1 MLTQHIAE
9 LQQDLQALAVHE
21 DTLNALSDAV
31 LHSFNNGGKLLTCG
45 NGGSAAEA
53 AHLAEEFTGRFYR
66 ERKSLPGLCLSIDGS
81 LLTCIGND
89 YGFDEVFARQVTSLG
104 QPGDVLIV
112 FTSSG
117 NSENVARAL
126 KAGRERGL
134 VTGAFLGKT
143 GGRCKGLADHEII
156 VQSVNPSAMRIQECH
171 QLLLHALCER
181 VEVTLLGNRLEDGK
195 PHDIL

>member
-1 MLTQHIAE
+1 MLTKHIEE
-9 LQQDLQALAVHE
+9 LQRDLHALAVHE
-21 DTLNALSDAV
+21 DVLNGLADAV
-31 LHSFNNGGKLLTCG
+31 LRSFSSGGKLLTCG

-66 ERKSLPGLCLSIDGS
+66 ERPSLPGLCLSIDGT

-89 YGFDEVFARQVTSLG
+89 YGFDDVFARQVSSLG
-104 QPGDVLIV
+104 MPGDVLVV

-117 NSENVARAL
+117 NSENIVRAL
-126 KAGRERGL
+126 RTARERGV

-143 GGRCKGLADHEII
+143 GGRCLGLADYEMV

-171 QLLLHALCER
+171 QLMLHALCER
-181 VEVTLLGNRLEDGK
+181 VETTLLG
-195 PHDIL
+195 I

>member
-1 MLTQHIAE
+1 MLRQHIEE
-9 LQQDLQALAVHE
+9 LQKDLLALAAHE
-21 DTLNALSDAV
+21 EALNAMADAV
-31 LHSFNNGGKLLTCG
+31 LHAFNSGGKLLTCG

-66 ERKSLPGLCLSIDGS
+66 ERKSLPGLCLSIDGT

-89 YGFDEVFARQVTSLG
+89 YGFDEIFARQVSSLG
-104 QPGDVLIV
+104 QSGDVLIA

-117 NSENVARAL
+117 NSENILRAL
-126 KAGRERGL
+126 HAAKERGL
-134 VTGAFLGKT
+134 VTGLFSGKT
-143 GGRCKGLADHEII
+143 GGKCRGKADFEVC

-181 VEVTLLGNRLEDGK
+181 VEVTLLGLKTAKN
-195 PHDIL
+195 

>member
-1 MLTQHIAE
+1 MLTRHIEE
-9 LQQDLQALAVHE
+9 LQKDLLTLAVHE
-21 DTLNALSDAV
+21 ETLNAMADAV
-31 LHSFNNGGKLLTCG
+31 LNAFNSGSKLLTCG

-66 ERKSLPGLCLSIDGS
+66 ERKSLPGLCLSIDGT

-89 YGFDEVFARQVTSLG
+89 YGFDEIFARQVSSLG
-104 QPGDVLIV
+104 QSGDILIA

-117 NSENVARAL
+117 NSENILRAL
-126 KAGRERGL
+126 RAAKEQGL
-134 VTGAFLGKT
+134 VTGLFSGKT
-143 GGRCKGLADHEII
+143 GGKCKGLADFEIC

-181 VEVTLLGNRLEDGK
+181 VEVIVLGL
-195 PHDIL
+195 

>member
-1 MLTQHIAE
+1 MLTQHIEE
-9 LQQDLQALAVHE
+9 LQKDLQTLTVHE
-21 DTLNALSDAV
+21 ATLNALSDAI
-31 LHSFNNGGKLLTCG
+31 LHAFQNGGKLLTCG

-66 ERKSLPGLCLSIDGS
+66 ERKSLPGICLSIDGT

-89 YGFDEVFARQVTSLG
+89 YGFDEVFSRQVSSLG
-104 QPGDVLIV
+104 MPGDVLVV

-117 NSENVARAL
+117 NSENIVRAMHIA
-126 KAGRERGL
+126 KERGL

-143 GGRCKGLADHEII
+143 GGKCKGLADHEII

-171 QLLLHALCER
+171 QLMIHALCER
-181 VEVTLLGNRLEDGK
+181 VEVSLLGIGAD
-195 PHDIL
+195 

>member
-1 MLTQHIAE
+1 MLTRHIEE
-9 LQQDLQALAVHE
+9 LQKDLLTLAVHE
-21 DTLNALSDAV
+21 ETLNAMADAV
-31 LHSFNNGGKLLTCG
+31 LNAFNSGGKLLTCG

-66 ERKSLPGLCLSIDGS
+66 ERKSLPGLCLSIDGT

-89 YGFDEVFARQVTSLG
+89 YGFDEIFARQVSSLG
-104 QPGDVLIV
+104 QSGDILIA

-117 NSENVARAL
+117 NSENILRAL
-126 KAGRERGL
+126 RAAKEQGL
-134 VTGAFLGKT
+134 VTGLFSGKT
-143 GGRCKGLADHEII
+143 GGKCRGQADFEIC

-181 VEVTLLGNRLEDGK
+181 VEVTVLGL
-195 PHDIL
+195 

>member
-1 MLTQHIAE
+1 MLTQHIEE
-9 LQQDLQALAVHE
+9 LQQDLQNLVVHE
-21 DTLNALSDAV
+21 ATLTALSEAV
-31 LHSFNNGGKLLTCG
+31 LHAFNAGGKLLTCG

-66 ERKSLPGLCLSIDGS
+66 ERKSLPGICLSIDGT

-89 YGFDEVFARQVTSLG
+89 YGFDDIFSRQVSSLG
-104 QPGDVLIV
+104 IRGDVLIV

-117 NSENVARAL
+117 NSENIVRAL
-126 KAGRERGL
+126 IVAKERGL

-143 GGRCKGLADHEII
+143 GGKCHGLADHEII

-171 QLLLHALCER
+171 QLMLHALCEQ
-181 VEVTLLGNRLEDGK
+181 VEVTLLEIGADS
-195 PHDIL
+195 

>member
-1 MLTQHIAE
+1 MLTKHIEE
-9 LQQDLQALAVHE
+9 LQEDLQALGVHE
-21 DTLNALSDAV
+21 ATLNALSDAV
-31 LHSFNNGGKLLTCG
+31 LHAFNHGGKLLTCG

-66 ERKSLPGLCLSIDGS
+66 ERKSLPGMCLSIDGT

-89 YGFDEVFARQVTSLG
+89 YGFDDIFARQVYSLG
-104 QPGDVLIV
+104 MPGDVLIV

-117 NSENVARAL
+117 NSENVVRAL
-126 KAGRERGL
+126 TAARERGL

-143 GGRCKGLADHEII
+143 GGRCKGMADHEII

-171 QLLLHALCER
+171 QLMLHALCER
-181 VEVTLLGNRLEDGK
+181 VEVTLLGIG
-195 PHDIL
+195 P

>member
-1 MLTQHIAE
+1 MLTQHINE
-9 LQQDLQALAVHE
+9 LQQDLQGLAAHE

-31 LHSFNNGGKLLTCG
+31 LNAFNNGGKLLTCG

-66 ERKSLPGLCLSIDGS
+66 ERKSLPGICLSIDGT

-89 YGFDEVFARQVTSLG
+89 YGFDDVFARQVQSLG

-117 NSENVARAL
+117 NSENIVRAMQ
-126 KAGRERGL
+126 AGRERGL
-134 VTGAFLGKT
+134 VLGAFLGKT
-143 GGRCKGLADHEII
+143 GGKCRGLANYEII

-171 QLLLHALCER
+171 QLMLHALCER
-181 VEVTLLGNRLEDGK
+181 VEVTLLGIG
-195 PHDIL
+195 PA

>member
-1 MLTQHIAE
+1 MLRQHIEE
-9 LQQDLQALAVHE
+9 LQKDLQTLAVHE
-21 DTLNALSDAV
+21 ETLNALADAV
-31 LHSFNNGGKLLTCG
+31 LKAFNSGGKLLTCG

-66 ERKSLPGLCLSIDGS
+66 ERKSLPGICLSIDGT

-89 YGFDEVFARQVTSLG
+89 YGFDEIFARQVSSFG
-104 QPGDVLIV
+104 QSGDVLIA

-117 NSENVARAL
+117 NSENILRAL
-126 KAGRERGL
+126 HAAKERSL
-134 VTGAFLGKT
+134 VTGLFSGKT
-143 GGRCKGLADHEII
+143 GGKCRGLAEFEIC

-181 VEVTLLGNRLEDGK
+181 VEVTLLGL
-195 PHDIL
+195 